1 MMTILSKLMAWATPA
16 ARPAPSRYESA
27 EFREWLAAQ
36 REPFALT
43 DAALAAGFST
53 SELTRDNCM
62 RTAIALQQRGFRRL
76 ERRESGTRYWYWAP
90 PSLLL
95 EMPRRQAGF
104 YDLDLMPILVG
115 LIFVGVLIGVVL
127 TEGVPWAWS
136 LIKPWLHEVTR

>member
-16 ARPAPSRYESA
+16 ARPAPSRYDSA

-36 REPFALT
+36 REPFALK

-62 RTAIALQQRGFRRL
+62 RTSIALQQLGFRRV
-76 ERRESGTRYWYWAP
+76 ERRDSGTRYWYWAP
-90 PSLLL
+90 PGLLL

-104 YDLDLMPILVG
+104 YNLDFTSFFVVLVA
-115 LIFVGVLIGVVL
+115 ISVLIGALL
-127 TEGVPWAWS
+127 TEALPWVWS